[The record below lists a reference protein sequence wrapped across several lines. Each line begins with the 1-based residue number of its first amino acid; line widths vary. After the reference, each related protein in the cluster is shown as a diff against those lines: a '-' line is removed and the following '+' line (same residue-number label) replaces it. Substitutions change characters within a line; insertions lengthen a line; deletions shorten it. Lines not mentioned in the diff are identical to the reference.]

1 MARKSTS
8 TAAVSEEN
16 KLQEKTK
23 QRTTNP
29 GVRVIHNK
37 IYDSERGKTCHQ
49 CRQKTMSF
57 AAGCKN
63 QNNNKPCTMVFC
75 HKCLL
80 NRYGENAEEVEGLEE
95 WSCPKCRGICNCSFC
110 RKKQGQLPTGI
121 LCHVAKA
128 TGYSSVSDLLHAKSP
143 ENSALSK
150 NVSDTGA
157 SPKNQSASKK
167 EISSPRKKE
176 KENLFDGRL
185 DINLESPTSSVGVS
199 RITRSKKSGMMQG
212 ESLENDSLSECYS
225 CPDKEPKKTKQ
236 KTSKMLYAGQKDSAA
251 LRGCVS
257 STPLKNSPSKLRVPD
272 VSKHYEV
279 KPDEMVDVFEVG
291 DSCMTKV
298 SADVPADS
306 YKSKKRNA
314 DIDSEKPDNKKV
326 KKELK
331 PEIVKG
337 SMNWLQFQSQDLGA
351 DLPVGTEL
359 TTVGDVK
366 LPLKDVGNA
375 LQFLEFCAAFGQ
387 TLDMKKGQSISILQE
402 LMNAESRKHRKL
414 EHHSAVVRFHIQ
426 LLSLLQEESESRPKK
441 LSTSNGKNSW
451 LLALK
456 KCLSEST
463 HAIESLNIDCLDR
476 EAGGYYSL
484 DSSTKLR
491 VLIFLCDEV
500 LETVRIRDWINDQES
515 KFSKTAKPVKAKI
528 IAEKDKDK
536 SLKQKIM
543 NELAQAIIA
552 KDGASLSIS
561 EHDEI
566 VRRIKSEAAQAHKEM
581 RGSMSV
587 GPKTKERAKAV
598 RTEPMFLDV
607 DGHAFWRLDGYSEE
621 SNILVQVVFG
631 EKWTTFNDEQEKM
644 VEKYISFREKMVRD
658 QPVAEVPP
666 SD

>member
-1 MARKSTS
+1 
-8 TAAVSEEN
+8 
-16 KLQEKTK
+16 
-23 QRTTNP
+23 
-29 GVRVIHNK
+29 
-37 IYDSERGKTCHQ
+37 
-49 CRQKTMSF
+49 MSF

-426 LLSLLQEESESRPKK
+426 LLSLLQEESES
-441 LSTSNGKNSW
+441 SFQV
-451 LLALK
+451 LLYL
-456 KCLSEST
+456 
-463 HAIESLNIDCLDR
+463 
-476 EAGGYYSL
+476 
-484 DSSTKLR
+484 
-491 VLIFLCDEV
+491 
-500 LETVRIRDWINDQES
+500 Q
-515 KFSKTAKPVKAKI
+515 
-528 IAEKDKDK
+528 DK

-621 SNILVQVVFG
+621 SNILVQDGYIYLGSFG
-631 EKWTTFNDEQEKM
+631 GLY
-644 VEKYISFREKMVRD
+644 VLV
-658 QPVAEVPP
+658 
-666 SD
+666 